1 MEQTTLTPSSF
12 AARSVTGKENKFK
25 RLESKQLWMLTPGY
39 HWNTT
44 TPAVCDY
51 TFAQPLANVAVAP
64 PRLHEM
70 VITIKI
76 LPSASPSSVALAET
90 EKGLTALIK
99 SLLAADYS
107 TSRRSDARWREKRI
121 DIELHRPP
129 ATEAT
134 EKDLDALYSDIFQKL
149 QAGWSMGEVRA
160 VNTPVGVSPLS
171 LELRLAA
178 WTGDSDREAAIMID
192 DQQVVAREW
201 WRWVRYAV
209 GAHYC
214 HLDSFDARLFGVVL
228 ERNINII
235 AYSVPPFLPAFLVA
249 Q

>member
-1 MEQTTLTPSSF
+1 
-12 AARSVTGKENKFK
+12 
-25 RLESKQLWMLTPGY
+25 MLAPGY

-51 TFAQPLANVAVAP
+51 TFAQPLTNVAVAP

-76 LPSASPSSVALAET
+76 LPSASPSSVTLAET

-107 TSRRSDARWREKRI
+107 LSRKSDARWREKRI

-129 ATEAT
+129 ATEVA
-134 EKDLDALYSDIFQKL
+134 EKDLDALYSGIFQKL

-171 LELRLAA
+171 LELRLTA
-178 WTGDSDREAAIMID
+178 WTADSDREAAIMID
-192 DQQVVAREW
+192 DQQVVALEW

-235 AYSVPPFLPAFLVA
+235 ANSVGPHSPRHPCGGLTSLS
-249 Q
+249 